1 MDAAMT
7 ERDAFERELERSM
20 SPRRAPDALQRRIA
34 RIPLD
39 HPREARTRR
48 SWLSWFSGDGVP
60 WAAGLAG
67 AFASL
72 AIGFWLGF
80 SGTVDSTTI
89 VDVAS
94 ASADED
100 VVALVFPSVPTSI
113 GDYQ

>member
-7 ERDAFERELERSM
+7 ERDDFERELERGM
-20 SPRRAPDALQRRIA
+20 SPRRAPEDLQRRIT

-39 HPREARTRR
+39 HPRAARTKR
-48 SWLSWFSGDGVP
+48 SWLGWLRGDAAP
-60 WAAGLAG
+60 WTAGLAG

-80 SGTVDSTTI
+80 SGLVDSTTI
-89 VDVAS
+89 VDTAS
-94 ASADED
+94 SSSDDD
-100 VVALVFPSVPTSI
+100 VVALVFPSVPTI

>member
-1 MDAAMT
+1 MT
-7 ERDAFERELERSM
+7 NHDSFERDLERGL
-20 SPRRAPDALQRRIA
+20 SPRRAPEDLQRRIA

-39 HPREARTRR
+39 HPRGQRAPR
-48 SWLSWFSGDGVP
+48 SWLSWRGELAP
-60 WAAGLAG
+60 WTAGLAG

-80 SGTVDSTTI
+80 SGTVDGTTI
-89 VDVAS
+89 VDTAS

-100 VVALVFPSVPTSI
+100 VVALVFPSVPTI

>member
-7 ERDAFERELERSM
+7 EHDDFERELERGL
-20 SPRRAPDALQRRIA
+20 SPRRAPDDLQRRIA

-39 HPREARTRR
+39 HPRAGRPRR
-48 SWLSWFSGDGVP
+48 SWLSWRGEVAP
-60 WAAGLAG
+60 WTAGLAG

-72 AIGFWLGF
+72 AVGFWLGF

-89 VDVAS
+89 IDTAS

-100 VVALVFPSVPTSI
+100 VVALVFPSVPTI

>member
-7 ERDAFERELERSM
+7 ERDFERELERAM
-20 SPRRAPDALQRRIA
+20 SPRRAPEDLQRRIA

-39 HPREARTRR
+39 HPRGQRRAR
-48 SWLSWFSGDGVP
+48 SWLSWRGEVAP
-60 WAAGLAG
+60 WTAGLAG

-94 ASADED
+94 ANADED
-100 VVALVFPSVPTSI
+100 VVALVFPSEPTTI

>member
-1 MDAAMT
+1 MT
-7 ERDAFERELERSM
+7 EREFERELERGM
-20 SPRRAPDALQRRIA
+20 SPRRAPEDLQRRIA

-39 HPREARTRR
+39 HPRVARARR
-48 SWLSWFSGDGVP
+48 SWLRWFSGDGAP

-80 SGTVDSTTI
+80 SGLVDGSTVS
-89 VDVAS
+89 VNQ
-94 ASADED
+94 DED
-100 VVALVFPSVPTSI
+100 VVAVVFPSVPTTI

>member
-1 MDAAMT
+1 MT
-7 ERDAFERELERSM
+7 ERDFERELERGL
-20 SPRRAPDALQRRIA
+20 SPRRAPEDLQRRIV
-34 RIPLD
+34 RIPID
-39 HPREARTRR
+39 HPREARAKR
-48 SWLSWFSGDGVP
+48 SWLHWFSGEGAP

-80 SGTVDSTTI
+80 SGTVNGTTI
-89 VDVAS
+89 IDTAS

-100 VVALVFPSVPTSI
+100 AVALVFPSVPTI

>member
-7 ERDAFERELERSM
+7 ERDFERELERGL
-20 SPRRAPDALQRRIA
+20 SPRRAPEDLQRRIA

-39 HPREARTRR
+39 HPRGARAARP
-48 SWLSWFSGDGVP
+48 WLRWFGGDGAP
-60 WAAGLAG
+60 WTAGLAG

-80 SGTVDSTTI
+80 SGVVDSTAI
-89 VDVAS
+89 VDTAS
-94 ASADED
+94 AGADED
-100 VVALVFPSVPTSI
+100 LVALVFSDQPTTF

>member
-7 ERDAFERELERSM
+7 ERDSFERELERGM
-20 SPRRAPDALQRRIA
+20 SPRRAPDDLQRRIA

-39 HPREARTRR
+39 HPRAARPKR
-48 SWLSWFSGDGVP
+48 SLLRWFSGDGAP
-60 WAAGLAG
+60 WTAGLAG

-80 SGTVDSTTI
+80 SGTVDGTTI
-89 VDVAS
+89 VDTGV
-94 ASADED
+94 DED
-100 VVALVFPSVPTSI
+100 VVALVFPSVPTI

>member
-7 ERDAFERELERSM
+7 ERDDFERKLERGL

-39 HPREARTRR
+39 HPRKARTRR
-48 SWLSWFSGDGVP
+48 SWLRWFSGDGAP
-60 WAAGLAG
+60 WTAGLAG
-67 AFASL
+67 ALASL
-72 AIGFWLGF
+72 AVGFWLGF

-89 VDVAS
+89 VDTTSV
-94 ASADED
+94 SADED
-100 VVALVFPSVPTSI
+100 AVALVFPSVPTI

>member
-1 MDAAMT
+1 MT
-7 ERDAFERELERSM
+7 ERDAFERELEQGM

-39 HPREARTRR
+39 HPRGARTRR
-48 SWLSWFSGDGVP
+48 SWLRWLTGDAAP
-60 WAAGLAG
+60 WTVGLAG

-80 SGTVDSTTI
+80 SGVVDSTTI
-89 VDVAS
+89 VDTAS
-94 ASADED
+94 AGADED
-100 VVALVFPSVPTSI
+100 VVALVFPSVPTI

>member
-7 ERDAFERELERSM
+7 ERDDFDRDLERGL
-20 SPRRAPDALQRRIA
+20 SPRRAPEDLQRRVA

-39 HPREARTRR
+39 HPRGTRPKR
-48 SWLSWFSGDGVP
+48 SLLRWFSGDGAP
-60 WAAGLAG
+60 WTAGLAG

-80 SGTVDSTTI
+80 SGLVESTTI
-89 VDVAS
+89 VDAAS
-94 ASADED
+94 SDED
-100 VVALVFPSVPTSI
+100 VVALVFQSMPTTI

>member
-1 MDAAMT
+1 MT
-7 ERDAFERELERSM
+7 ERDFERELERGL
-20 SPRRAPDALQRRIA
+20 SPRRAPDDLQRRIA
-34 RIPLD
+34 RIPID
-39 HPREARTRR
+39 HPREARANR
-48 SWLSWFSGDGVP
+48 SWLRWFSGDSAP

-80 SGTVDSTTI
+80 SGTVDGTTI
-89 VDVAS
+89 IDTAS

-100 VVALVFPSVPTSI
+100 AVALVFPSVPTI

>member
-7 ERDAFERELERSM
+7 ERDFERELERSM
-20 SPRRAPDALQRRIA
+20 SPRRAPEDLQRRIA

-39 HPREARTRR
+39 HPRGARNKR

-60 WAAGLAG
+60 WTAGLAG

-100 VVALVFPSVPTSI
+100 VVALVFSSVPTTI

>member
-1 MDAAMT
+1 MT
-7 ERDAFERELERSM
+7 ERDFERELERSM
-20 SPRRAPDALQRRIA
+20 SPRRAPEDLQRRIA

-39 HPREARTRR
+39 HPRGARRAR
-48 SWLSWFSGDGVP
+48 SWLSWRGEVAP
-60 WAAGLAG
+60 WTAGLAG

-100 VVALVFPSVPTSI
+100 VVALVFPSVPTTI

>member
-1 MDAAMT
+1 MT
-7 ERDAFERELERSM
+7 EHDAFERELERGL
-20 SPRRAPDALQRRIA
+20 SPRRAPEELRRRIA

-39 HPREARTRR
+39 HPRAARPKR
-48 SWLSWFSGDGVP
+48 SWLSWRGEVAP
-60 WAAGLAG
+60 WTAGLAG

-89 VDVAS
+89 IDTAS
-94 ASADED
+94 TSVDED
-100 VVALVFPSVPTSI
+100 VVALVFQSVPTI

>member
-7 ERDAFERELERSM
+7 EHDSFERELARGM
-20 SPRRAPDALQRRIA
+20 SPRRAPEDLQRRIA

-39 HPREARTRR
+39 HPRGARRAR
-48 SWLSWFSGDGVP
+48 SWLSWRGEIAP
-60 WAAGLAG
+60 WTAGLAG

-89 VDVAS
+89 IDT

-100 VVALVFPSVPTSI
+100 VVALVFPSVPTAI
-113 GDYQ
+113 GDYR

>member
-7 ERDAFERELERSM
+7 ERDDFDRELERGM
-20 SPRRAPDALQRRIA
+20 SPRRAPEGLQRRIA

-39 HPREARTRR
+39 HPRGVRRAR
-48 SWLSWFSGDGVP
+48 SWLSWRGEVAP
-60 WAAGLAG
+60 WTAGLAG

-80 SGTVDSTTI
+80 SGTVDGTTI
-89 VDVAS
+89 IDS
-94 ASADED
+94 AGADED
-100 VVALVFPSVPTSI
+100 VVALVFPSVPTI

>member
-7 ERDAFERELERSM
+7 ERDFERELERGL
-20 SPRRAPDALQRRIA
+20 SPRRAPEDLQRRIA

-39 HPREARTRR
+39 HPRGARRAR
-48 SWLSWFSGDGVP
+48 SWLSWRGEVAP
-60 WAAGLAG
+60 WTAGLAG

-72 AIGFWLGF
+72 AVGFWLGF

-89 VDVAS
+89 IDTAS
-94 ASADED
+94 AGADED
-100 VVALVFPSVPTSI
+100 VVALVFPSVPTI

>member
-7 ERDAFERELERSM
+7 ERDDFERELERGM
-20 SPRRAPDALQRRIA
+20 SPRRAPEDLQRRIA

-39 HPREARTRR
+39 HPRSERRAR
-48 SWLSWFSGDGVP
+48 SWLSWRGEVAP
-60 WAAGLAG
+60 WTAGLAG

-80 SGTVDSTTI
+80 SGLVDGSTI
-89 VDVAS
+89 VDTTNS
-94 ASADED
+94 DED
-100 VVALVFPSVPTSI
+100 VVALVFPSVPTI

>member
-7 ERDAFERELERSM
+7 EHDDFERELERGL
-20 SPRRAPDALQRRIA
+20 SPRRAPKDLQRRIA

-39 HPREARTRR
+39 HPRRAPTKR
-48 SWLSWFSGDGVP
+48 SWLRWFSGDGAP
-60 WAAGLAG
+60 WTAGLAG

-80 SGTVDSTTI
+80 SGVVDGATI
-89 VDVAS
+89 VDTANS
-94 ASADED
+94 DED
-100 VVALVFPSVPTSI
+100 VVALVFPSVPTI